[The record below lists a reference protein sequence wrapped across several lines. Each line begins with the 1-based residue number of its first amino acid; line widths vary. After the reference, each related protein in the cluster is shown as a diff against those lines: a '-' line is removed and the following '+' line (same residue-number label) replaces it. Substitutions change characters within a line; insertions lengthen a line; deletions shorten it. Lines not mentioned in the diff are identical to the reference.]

1 MSPLVVL
8 LQKHKPIKSKG
19 DYSGACG
26 HLLYTDNI
34 KIYILFLSLT
44 SSPNGGLIL
53 VCWLLQRHSRR
64 KTM

>member
-19 DYSGACG
+19 NYSGVQEMS
-26 HLLYTDNI
+26 TDNI
-34 KIYILFLSLT
+34 KVYILFLSLT

-53 VCWLLQRHSRR
+53 VCWLLQRHGRR
-64 KTM
+64 KTMWM